1 MNGIDNDQHKTLS
14 DLINN
19 EAKESGLES
28 TKESLTTEELD
39 KLLNKYEAKMDQFD
53 NLKTVTLR
61 SK

>member
-1 MNGIDNDQHKTLS
+1 MNGIDNDKHKTLS